1 MFVANIDTGNETDV
15 PADLAS
21 CYVEDDTV
29 ETNEQTERDTRRMQQ
44 NWVSLGN
51 GGFFTRPAMLSD
63 FA

>member
-1 MFVANIDTGNETDV
+1 MFGTNIDTGNEAKVRT
-15 PADLAS
+15 DLAS
-21 CYVEDDTV
+21 CFVEEDTV
-29 ETNEQTERDTRRMQQ
+29 EVNEQTERDTRRMQQ

>member
-1 MFVANIDTGNETDV
+1 MFETDIDSSV
-15 PADLAS
+15 SASVRTDLAS

-29 ETNEQTERDTRRMQQ
+29 DANEQTERDTRRMQQ

-51 GGFFTRPAMLSD
+51 GGFFTRPAALSD

>member
-1 MFVANIDTGNETDV
+1 MARLTSTSASVR
-15 PADLAS
+15 ADLAS
-21 CYVEDDTV
+21 CYLEDDTV

-51 GGFFTRPAMLSD
+51 GGFFTRPALLSD

>member
-1 MFVANIDTGNETDV
+1 MFGTNIDPGNEAKVRT
-15 PADLAS
+15 DLAS
-21 CYVEDDTV
+21 CFVEEDTV
-29 ETNEQTERDTRRMQQ
+29 EVNEQAERDTRRMQQ

>member
-1 MFVANIDTGNETDV
+1 MLRASIDTGNETSV

-21 CYVEDDTV
+21 FYVEDDTV

>member
-1 MFVANIDTGNETDV
+1 MFGANIDTGNEAKGRT
-15 PADLAS
+15 DLAS

-29 ETNEQTERDTRRMQQ
+29 EASEQTERETRRMQQ

-51 GGFFTRPAMLSD
+51 GGFFTRPAALSD

>member
-1 MFVANIDTGNETDV
+1 MLGTNIDTNASASVRT
-15 PADLAS
+15 DLAS
-21 CYVEDDTV
+21 CYLEDDTV

-51 GGFFTRPAMLSD
+51 GGFFTRPALLSD